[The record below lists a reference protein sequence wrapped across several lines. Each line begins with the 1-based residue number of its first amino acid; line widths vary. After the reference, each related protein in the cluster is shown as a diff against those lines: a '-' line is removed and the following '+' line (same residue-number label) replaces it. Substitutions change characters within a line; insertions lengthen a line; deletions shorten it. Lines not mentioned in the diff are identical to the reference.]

1 MLLKDKKN
9 ILGLVV
15 FGLLVLIFV
24 LIFGKLDEPEI
35 SYDAKKDPYSAK
47 GIVLLNMGNQLVVR
61 PIDGIDNITLA
72 IENPSI
78 QEGDFINFDYIDNY
92 DVEDYETYSEINVN
106 IIKYNSYNYYE
117 EKLITNVRDLE
128 DYGEFNLPYNNE
140 YFDEKNVYIAR
151 KNGCPN
157 GDTFSTY
164 YKNNTIYFLEDDYT
178 GVICTQEVDYE
189 YYIIEVDKE
198 YRIKKNERI
207 SSTFNRTSFYSEF
220 SNNYRL
226 DIYLF
231 KKNNNY
237 VIGFLGDTDNTDII
251 PYLRSLPLTIE
262 EARDLYQ
269 RLYKNKNYRVI
280 NYDNLSMDEVELVKR
295 ELGVE

>member
-35 SYDAKKDPYSAK
+35 SYDAKEDPYSAK

-72 IENPSI
+72 IVNPSI

-92 DVEDYETYSEINVN
+92 DVEDYEAYSEINVN
-106 IIKYNSYNYYE
+106 IIKYKSYNYYE

-151 KNGCPN
+151 MNGCPN
-157 GDTFSTY
+157 GATFSTY

-178 GVICTQEVDYE
+178 GVICTQEVNYE

-237 VIGFLGDTDNTDII
+237 LIGFLGDTDNTDII